1 MTSSRLARLIFKCF
15 NIIFSLKDWIG
26 NVILKHS
33 CMDVTW
39 MVLAKDGLVVFYP
52 SLGGYTGGNVSD
64 IGCIWGDLYGYS
76 NGDNMI
82 NM

>member
-1 MTSSRLARLIFKCF
+1 
-15 NIIFSLKDWIG
+15 
-26 NVILKHS
+26 
-33 CMDVTW
+33 MDVTW

-76 NGDNMI
+76 NGENMI

>member
-1 MTSSRLARLIFKCF
+1 MFL

-52 SLGGYTGGNVSD
+52 SLGGCTVSERFGYT
-64 IGCIWGDLYGYS
+64 WGAVGATFMGIAYS